1 MKEMANVEFVVG
13 DIEISETD
21 ALSRSA
27 DSLKVIVSPAEPN
40 EIDAS
45 VNASD
50 MECSSPA
57 STDDQTKSNR
67 TDSASNSSTSSTSND
82 DSNSNDNRSKNSI
95 SIPESSYLKKKHR
108 LISADSGFG
117 SYGRSELF
125 VTGSIDSVANIKT
138 VPTHTTSM
146 HTKPIS
152 KHDVSFSCLEQEQQ
166 LQRDHIVPLSVPHT
180 AAISFVQ
187 RYEKVKSAPK
197 NHTIS
202 FVNSIDE
209 SANNFS
215 IDAKLINRC
224 DGFKEVQ
231 CYFDE
236 HGSPKV
242 REKNR
247 TRRKST
253 LKQELK
259 ARSLGASYD
268 DETLRKIHQNKTP
281 SCVSFTRLCKKFK
294 ETFCSK
300 SFINNSQHRLTSFT
314 QIA

>member
-1 MKEMANVEFVVG
+1 MKELANVEFVVG

-21 ALSRSA
+21 PLSRSV
-27 DSLKVIVSPAEPN
+27 DSLKVIVSPAAPTEIEPA
-40 EIDAS
+40 DLS
-45 VNASD
+45 GVNASD

-57 STDDQTKSNR
+57 SSDGRNKTNQ
-67 TDSASNSSTSSTSND
+67 TDSGSGSSSSNDGNSS
-82 DSNSNDNRSKNSI
+82 DNGSKNSI
-95 SIPESSYLKKKHR
+95 PIPESSYLKKKHR

-117 SYGRSELF
+117 SYGRSGLF
-125 VTGSIDSVANIKT
+125 ATGSIDSMATIT
-138 VPTHTTSM
+138 SVPTRTTSM

-152 KHDVSFSCLEQEQQ
+152 KHDVSFTCLEQEQQ
-166 LQRDHIVPLSVPHT
+166 LQGDHIAPLSVPHT
-180 AAISFVQ
+180 AATSFVQ
-187 RYEKVKSAPK
+187 RYEKLKSAPK

-202 FVNSIDE
+202 LVTSIDE
-209 SANNFS
+209 TANNFS

-300 SFINNSQHRLTSFT
+300 SFSLLFIHSSTSFMY
-314 QIA
+314 

>member
-1 MKEMANVEFVVG
+1 MKELANVEFVVG

-21 ALSRSA
+21 VLSRSA
-27 DSLKVIVSPAEPN
+27 DSLKVIVSPADPTEN
-40 EIDAS
+40 ESVDS
-45 VNASD
+45 TVVNASD
-50 MECSSPA
+50 MDCSSPA
-57 STDDQTKSNR
+57 SSDNHNKSNQI
-67 TDSASNSSTSSTSND
+67 DSPSNSSSGSSND
-82 DSNSNDNRSKNSI
+82 GNNSDNGVKNSI

-125 VTGSIDSVANIKT
+125 ATGSIDSMATIAT
-138 VPTHTTSM
+138 VPTRTTSM

-152 KHDVSFSCLEQEQQ
+152 KHDVSFTCLDKEQH
-166 LQRDHIVPLSVPHT
+166 LAGDHIAPLSVSHT
-180 AAISFVQ
+180 ATTSFMQ

-202 FVNSIDE
+202 LINSIDE
-209 SANNFS
+209 TAINFS

-300 SFINNSQHRLTSFT
+300 SFNI
-314 QIA
+314 